1 MEGGFCMLVQKLEER
16 ETALE
21 GNAQDKPLSWE
32 EELKNRDALIEKYF
46 GLVRRIASRLMKN
59 LKQVDFDD
67 LVGDGVFGLM
77 KAIEQF
83 DPSRGVKFETYATPV
98 IRGAILNGLRAM
110 DWVPERKR
118 TKTRELQKVM
128 EQFQVVHGREG
139 TEEEL
144 AQELQV
150 TAKEVY
156 ELIADLGTQYL
167 LSLDQPATAGVDE
180 ERSMVETL
188 EDKSTL
194 EPSQE
199 VAFKEERALL
209 KKAIEDLPERENL
222 LIKLYYFEG
231 KSFEEIASEM
241 NVSKQRIS
249 QLHAKAVKKLRE
261 VLHAGSEDAIG
272 AMLEGAFFLEE

>member
-1 MEGGFCMLVQKLEER
+1 MLVQ
-16 ETALE
+16 
-21 GNAQDKPLSWE
+21 
-32 EELKNRDALIEKYF
+32 KYF

>member
-1 MEGGFCMLVQKLEER
+1 MLVQKLEER
-16 ETALE
+16 KTALE

-144 AQELQV
+144 AQELQL